1 MQNTISKKIE
11 QIKRMNQHKLFLLLL
26 EMIRKEIENID
37 FNINTIA
44 NALYLT
50 PAYFSRVFKRKMGM
64 TCKDFIKN
72 YRIDLAKELLQNTDL
87 CIQQISEKTGYATDL
102 LF

>member
-1 MQNTISKKIE
+1 
-11 QIKRMNQHKLFLLLL
+11 
-26 EMIRKEIENID
+26 MIRKEIENVD

-64 TCKDFIKN
+64 TCIDFIKN
-72 YRIDLAKELLQNTDL
+72 YRINLAKELLKNTDL
-87 CIQQISEKTGYATDL
+87 SIQQISEKTGYATVYYFSQQFKQVTGESPGSFRKKRQKFDV
-102 LF
+102 